1 MQHVQLI
8 VKEVPNLSDLTSNSN
23 LQPQKV
29 HLDDVLILDSSPKRA
44 TARGVTVHPL
54 LFNVSLLP
62 HERLTAAKLRLFT
75 LLHGIWRP
83 PAGVSCKVT
92 VYRVQE
98 VGVGGREGGR
108 WRMRRRE
115 NGEVSW
121 MEELEEVVTQRIRAR
136 DSGWVSFDLTH
147 VLPLWLKSGSATSRL
162 ELYIA
167 GPGSAEVE
175 VERRTLAKRNAV
187 LVLFSEDRRGERELN
202 QEHEFL
208 SHPLLPPLS
217 PGEEVAVST
226 ASRPR
231 RSIKTEPCKRT
242 PLYVDF
248 KDIGWDSW
256 VIQPLGY
263 EAYECNGVCN
273 APLTSE
279 VSPTKHAIVQSLLSI
294 RNPGRASPSCCVPTK
309 LEPIS
314 LLYHENGVVTFKHKY
329 EGMVV
334 AECGCR

>member
-1 MQHVQLI
+1 M
-8 VKEVPNLSDLTSNSN
+8 
-23 LQPQKV
+23 
-29 HLDDVLILDSSPKRA
+29 A

-54 LFNVSLLP
+54 LFNVSLQH
-62 HERLTAAKLRLFT
+62 HERLTAAELRLFT
-75 LLHGIWRP
+75 LVRGIRRP
-83 PAGVSCKVT
+83 RAGVSCKVT
-92 VYRVQE
+92 VYRARE
-98 VGVGGREGGR
+98 VGAWGREGGR
-108 WRMRRRE
+108 RRRRRRDKE
-115 NGEVSW
+115 EVSRI
-121 MEELEEVVTQRIRAR
+121 EELEEVVTQRIRAR

-147 VLPLWLKSGSATSRL
+147 VLPLWLESGSATHRL
-162 ELYIA
+162 EVHIA

-175 VERRTLAKRNAV
+175 VERRTRAERNAAM
-187 LVLFSEDRRGERELN
+187 VLFSEDGSGEHKLN
-202 QEHEFL
+202 QEHEFP
-208 SHPLLPPLS
+208 SHPLPPPLPPGS
-217 PGEEVAVST
+217 NHKVVAAAAGVT
-226 ASRPR
+226 ALAAPRPR

-248 KDIGWDSW
+248 RDIGWDSW

-273 APLTSE
+273 PPLTPE
-279 VSPTKHAIVQSLLSI
+279 VSPTKHATVQSLLSV
-294 RNPGRASPSCCVPTK
+294 RNPGKASLACCVPTK

>member
-1 MQHVQLI
+1 M
-8 VKEVPNLSDLTSNSN
+8 
-23 LQPQKV
+23 
-29 HLDDVLILDSSPKRA
+29 RA
-44 TARGVTVHPL
+44 NARGVTVHPL
-54 LFNVSLLP
+54 LFNVSLQH
-62 HERLTAAKLRLFT
+62 HERLTVAELRLFT
-75 LLHGIWRP
+75 LLRGVRRP
-83 PAGVSCKVT
+83 RAGVSCKVT

-98 VGVGGREGGR
+98 AGTRGRWGGR

-115 NGEVSW
+115 KGEVSR
-121 MEELEEVVTQRIRAR
+121 MEDFEEVVTQRIHAR
-136 DSGWVSFDLTH
+136 DRGWVSFDLTH
-147 VLPLWLKSGSATSRL
+147 VLPLWLKSGWATSRL
-162 ELYIA
+162 ELHIA

-175 VERRTLAKRNAV
+175 VERRTLAQHNAV
-187 LVLFSEDRRGERELN
+187 LVLFSEDQSGERELN
-202 QEHEFL
+202 QEQEFP
-208 SHPLLPPLS
+208 SSPLLSPRPP
-217 PGEEVAVST
+217 GKEVAAVAAGLT
-226 ASRPR
+226 AVGAPRPR

-248 KDIGWDSW
+248 RDIGWDSW

-273 APLTSE
+273 PPLTSE
-279 VSPTKHAIVQSLLSI
+279 VSPTMHAIVQSLLSV
-294 RNPGRASPSCCVPTK
+294 RNPGRASLACCVPTK